1 MSLTANDLQEIR
13 NIVDTSLFKQTR
25 DIIEPIQNELEA
37 IRNDLKDIY
46 DMISDL
52 QKNSIDDDF
61 DNLSLEKKVLLLYS
75 KLFAVAK
82 QAGITLPKE

>member
-1 MSLTANDLQEIR
+1 
-13 NIVDTSLFKQTR
+13 
-25 DIIEPIQNELEA
+25 
-37 IRNDLKDIY
+37 LKDIY